1 MIFARL
7 ELTRLGSAEGNGR
20 NRGSI
25 TGRGC
30 AGVIIVIQGLGESP
44 KARGFCSPRQSWEVN
59 RRWGVERDGYSG
71 FLILSLPGNS
81 DRCNTFDESWSVS
94 MWRCMLRRLSEREKS
109 ETWDR
114 FEGGESLRSIS
125 RRLGRP
131 PTSWGR
137 QR

>member
-25 TGRGC
+25 TGRGG

-71 FLILSLPGNS
+71 FLILYLSSRKLGSLQH
-81 DRCNTFDESWSVS
+81 
-94 MWRCMLRRLSEREKS
+94 LRRELECLYVEVYVA
-109 ETWDR
+109 TVV
-114 FEGGESLRSIS
+114 GAGEV
-125 RRLGRP
+125 
-131 PTSWGR
+131 
-137 QR
+137 